1 MTRLSPPTRV
11 LMGIALA
18 TALLALGLDA
28 TSGGSVVDEW
38 RRFGGAVQG
47 VDSWRPM
54 NLAALYLAEDPDT
67 PLYQWLFFGQRVKF
81 IYPPT
86 SLLFIDAV
94 RAFVAPDALQAALN
108 GISWVLVVLTALATA
123 GVADR
128 VLGRGDSAPEDP
140 VDRGLRAALVF
151 GLTLGAYPVLK
162 AYSLG
167 QMQVFVNAAAAGF
180 VWCWVTQRPRSAGM
194 LVVLMAAVKP
204 QFGVLWLWGLVRR
217 QWDFVGA
224 AAAFGLVVLG
234 VSLGLYGFAS
244 HVDYL
249 SVASHVGRLGEAYW
263 PNQTLNGL
271 LHRWLG
277 NGNAAVWDPHVYP
290 PYHAGIHAATWLS
303 TALWIG
309 LACLTRARP
318 PGTALDA
325 AAVMLAA
332 TLASPIAWEHH
343 YGVMPALFVVAAVP
357 CARRFGGAGTLAL
370 AVVVLWMGQYWHVL
384 DALTDTSWN
393 GLQSSRF
400 GLGLATFVGLLVLR
414 TRADGSDALPVRDS

>member
-1 MTRLSPPTRV
+1 MPTRA
-11 LMGIALA
+11 LLGIALA
-18 TALLALGLDA
+18 TVLLSLGLDA
-28 TSGGSVVDEW
+28 TSERSVVNEW
-38 RRFGGAVQG
+38 RLFGSAVQG

-54 NLAALYLAEDPDT
+54 NIAARYLADDPET

-108 GISWVLVVLTALATA
+108 GISWCLVVLTALATA

-128 VLGRGDSAPEDP
+128 ALGRGDFAPKDS

-167 QMQVFVNAAAAGF
+167 QMQVFVNAAVAGF
-180 VWCWVTQRPRSAGM
+180 VWCWVTQRRRAAGV

-204 QFGVLWLWGLVRR
+204 QLGVLWLWGLVRR

-224 AAAFGLVVLG
+224 AAVAGLLVLG
-234 VSLGLYGFAS
+234 VSLALYGFAS

-263 PNQTLNGL
+263 PNQTMNGL

-277 NGNAAVWDPHVYP
+277 NGNSAVWDPHVYP

-303 TALWIG
+303 TAGLIG

-318 PGTALDA
+318 AGSALDV
-325 AAVMLAA
+325 AAVVLAA

-343 YGVMPALFVVAAVP
+343 YGVMPALFAVTAVP
-357 CARRFGGAGTLAL
+357 WVRRFGGVGALAL
-370 AVVVLWMGQYWHVL
+370 AVTVVWMGQYWHGL

-400 GLGLATFVGLLVLR
+400 ALGLASFVVLLVLR
-414 TRADGSDALPVRDS
+414 ARADGPDGLPVKDS